1 MRWLVRSA
9 LAIVVAATTA
19 FVGYSVSAD
28 EHAAASNPAL
38 GPGLVTVD
46 VGIHYSQFSF
56 STLRVRTGTLVR
68 FLVHN
73 DDPIHHEFI
82 VGDASVHARHA
93 HGSEATHPPVPGE
106 GSAIFFHIRR
116 GESRPTSGCTTMAEG
131 NLVHLI
137 TWLRAPRHPCY
148 VLLPESEYQKK
159 WRSWNLP
166 APEQKEKKLTESNVT
181 R

>member
-82 VGDASVHARHA
+82 VGDASVHARHE
-93 HGSEATHPPVPGE
+93 HGTEATHPPVPGE
-106 GSAIFFHIRR
+106 VSVAPNDI
-116 GESRPTSGCTTMAEG
+116 GETFYRFDRPGRFLFAC
-131 NLVHLI
+131 HLPGHLAYGMKG
-137 TWLRAPRHPCY
+137 W
-148 VLLPESEYQKK
+148 
-159 WRSWNLP
+159 
-166 APEQKEKKLTESNVT
+166 VT
-181 R
+181 VDA